1 MTVGC
6 RIPAIGVRIRGL
18 REIIPGMGVRIRGMV
33 HRIQG
38 IGTQDTCLGSQNTAD
53 GCRIRPMDVEY
64 RVQTQNKRYNTR
76 IVPQNTGYRLRIL
89 GQYLRIRAMEIE

>member
-38 IGTQDTCLGSQNTAD
+38 IGT
-53 GCRIRPMDVEY
+53 
-64 RVQTQNKRYNTR
+64 
-76 IVPQNTGYRLRIL
+76 
-89 GQYLRIRAMEIE
+89 